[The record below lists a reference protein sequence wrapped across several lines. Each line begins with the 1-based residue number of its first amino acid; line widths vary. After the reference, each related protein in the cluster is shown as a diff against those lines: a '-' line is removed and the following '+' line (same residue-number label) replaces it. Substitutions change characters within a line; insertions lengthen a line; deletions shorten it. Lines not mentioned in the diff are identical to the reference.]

1 MDDVR
6 ARASGARAR
15 MVADQLLA
23 RGIRDERVIAAM
35 DAVPR
40 ERFVPADERDLAY
53 RDGPLP
59 IGGGQTI
66 SQPWVV
72 ARMTELLH
80 VGGGDRVLEV
90 GTGSGYAA
98 AVLAEIGCCVTTIE
112 RNPGLADEARLRLA
126 ELGYADRVDVRAGDG
141 SLGLPDEAPW
151 DGIIVAAAAPAVP
164 AALRDQL
171 GDGRRLVIPVGT
183 RRQQLLLVVERHGD
197 EWVERSEG
205 PVVFVPLVGRGG
217 WDR

>member
-40 ERFVPADERDLAY
+40 ERFVPAEDRDLAY

-80 VGGGDRVLEV
+80 VGDGDRVLEV

-98 AVLAEIGCCVTTIE
+98 AVLAEIGCRVTTIE

-151 DGIIVAAAAPAVP
+151 DGIIVAAAAPAIP

-171 GDGRRLVIPVGT
+171 GDGRRLVIPVGS
-183 RRQQLLLVVERHGD
+183 RRQQLLMVVERQGD

-217 WDR
+217 CDR

>member
-23 RGIRDERVIAAM
+23 RGIHDQRVIAAM
-35 DAVPR
+35 DTVPR
-40 ERFVPADERDLAY
+40 ERFVPTEDRDLAY

-80 VGGGDRVLEV
+80 VGDGDRVLEV

-98 AVLAEIGCCVTTIE
+98 AVLAEIGCRVTTIE
-112 RNPGLADEARLRLA
+112 RNPALADDARLRLA

-151 DGIIVAAAAPAVP
+151 NGIIVAAAAPAVP
-164 AALRDQL
+164 AALREQL
-171 GDGRRLVIPVGT
+171 GDGRRLVIPVGS

-197 EWVERSEG
+197 EWVERPEG

-217 WDR
+217 WDH